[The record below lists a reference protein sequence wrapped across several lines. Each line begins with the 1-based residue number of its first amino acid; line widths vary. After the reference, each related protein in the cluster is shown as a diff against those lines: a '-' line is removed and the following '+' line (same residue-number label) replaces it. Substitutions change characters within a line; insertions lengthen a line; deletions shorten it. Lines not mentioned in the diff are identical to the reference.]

1 MSFFIADAYA
11 DAGAPA
17 AGPSMWG
24 QLIMLGVFAVVFYF
38 LLLRPQMKRQ
48 KEHKDL
54 MGNLQKGDEV
64 VFAGGL
70 IGTIRKVEEDFAVI
84 ELTSNVEVKVQRSAV
99 VATLPKGT
107 IKGI

>member
-11 DAGAPA
+11 DAGVPS

-24 QLIMLGVFAVVFYF
+24 QLIMLGIFAVVFYF

-48 KEHKDL
+48 KEQKVL
-54 MGNLQKGDEV
+54 MESLQKGDEV

-70 IGTIRKVEEDFAVI
+70 IGTIRKVEDDFAVI
-84 ELTSNVEVKVQRSAV
+84 ELTTNVEVKVQRACV

-107 IKGI
+107 LKNI

>member
-1 MSFFIADAYA
+1 MSFFIAEAYA
-11 DAGAPA
+11 NTAPA

-24 QLIMLGVFAVVFYF
+24 QLIMLGGFAVIFYF

-48 KEHKDL
+48 KEHKSLVD
-54 MGNLQKGDEV
+54 GLQKGDEI

-70 IGTIRKVEEDFAVI
+70 IGRITKLEDDFAVV
-84 ELTSNVEVKVQRSAV
+84 ELAPSVDIKIQKASV

-107 IKGI
+107 LKNI

>member
-1 MSFFIADAYA
+1 MSFFIAEAYA
-11 DAGAPA
+11 NTAPA

-24 QLIMLGVFAVVFYF
+24 QLIMLGGFAVIFYF

-48 KEHKDL
+48 KEHKSLVD
-54 MGNLQKGDEV
+54 GLQKGDEI

-70 IGTIRKVEEDFAVI
+70 IGRIVKLEDDFAVV
-84 ELTSNVEVKVQRSAV
+84 ELAQNVEIKIQKVSV

-107 IKGI
+107 LKNI

>member
-1 MSFFIADAYA
+1 MSFFISEAYSNTV
-11 DAGAPA
+11 PP

-24 QLIMLGVFAVVFYF
+24 QLIMLGGFAVIFYF

-48 KEHKDL
+48 KEQKAL
-54 MGNLQKGDEV
+54 VESLQKGDEI

-70 IGTIRKVEEDFAVI
+70 IGRITKLEDDFAVV
-84 ELTSNVEVKVQRSAV
+84 ELAQGVEIKIQRAAV

-107 IKGI
+107 LKNI